1 MMGAHHTRLLLCTDA
16 EQHSPARLVHSVCP
30 ATLPTMTHPAS
41 LWAACAAGVTRGPT
55 RAARLRADTRQ
66 RDKDTALANPGE
78 ATWTHQSRAAR
89 GVVVTGVVISNR
101 RQGGD

>member
-66 RDKDTALANPGE
+66 RDKDTARSQTRPKPLGHTSHE
-78 ATWTHQSRAAR
+78 RREELSSRAW
-89 GVVVTGVVISNR
+89 
-101 RQGGD
+101 